1 MSNQK
6 YDICIIGAG
15 IIGASIARELS
26 KYNLN
31 ILVLESNVSYGLE
44 TTTGNSGVIHGG
56 FDPTPGKLNA
66 KLNQR
71 GKKLYK
77 EKWFKELDFRY
88 LPINSLVI
96 AFNEEEEKHL
106 EILYENGFI
115 NGLEKDEIKLIE
127 KDEILKLQP
136 NISNKVRK
144 ALLCNSSIAI
154 DAVELTGVLLKN
166 AKRNSCEIKF
176 NQKVINIQNQND
188 EFIVETNNNKY
199 NSKMI
204 INCAGHF
211 ADVISKMAG
220 YDEYKLDTRRGEYIV
235 LKKSKDNYVD
245 NIVFL
250 VPTIWGKGVIVAPT
264 IDGNILIGPTSQE
277 GVGKDETS
285 LITDEKEKLI
295 MDIGKK
301 IMPGLDYSKMTKRF
315 SGSRPI
321 YKKTNDFYIEFAKN
335 NKNFLNVAGMKS
347 PAIAAAP
354 AIAEY
359 VIEKV
364 KEVMT
369 LKEKEN
375 WISKEE
381 NILLKN

>member
-71 GKKLYK
+71 GKKLYR
-77 EKWFKELDFRY
+77 ERWFKELDFKH

-106 EILYENGFI
+106 EILYKNGFI
-115 NGLEKDEIKLIE
+115 NGLEKEEIKLIE
-127 KDEILKLQP
+127 KDEVLKLQP
-136 NISNKVRK
+136 NISNKVTK

-166 AKRNSCEIKF
+166 AKRNSCDVKF
-176 NQKVINIQNQND
+176 NQKVMKIEKQKE
-188 EFIVETNNNKY
+188 EFIIQTNDSNY

-204 INCAGHF
+204 INCAGHY
-211 ADVISKMAG
+211 ADEISKMAG

-235 LKKSKDNYVD
+235 LKKSKDNFVN
-245 NIVFL
+245 NIIFL

-264 IDGNILIGPTSQE
+264 MDGNILVGPTSQE
-277 GVGKDETS
+277 GVGKEETS
-285 LITDEKEKLI
+285 LITNEKEKLI

-301 IMPGLDYSKMTKRF
+301 IMPNLDYSKIAKRF

-321 YKKTNDFYIEFAKN
+321 YKATDDFYIQFAKN
-335 NKNFLNVAGMKS
+335 DKYFLNVAGIKS
-347 PAIAAAP
+347 PGIAAAP

-359 VIEKV
+359 VIDMIKKV
-364 KEVMT
+364 IT